1 MELQT
6 KNRQLQYDFESIK
19 SQMTNLKD
27 IQAEQLEQLQ
37 QELKA
42 KQDEIQQME
51 SRALQH
57 SEQQNVSTEESE
69 VQQFKVKMQ
78 NQAVEIKALQKQLQA
93 KDDTIKKLI
102 VQRRFAEA
110 DAERA

>member
-57 SEQQNVSTEESE
+57 SE
-69 VQQFKVKMQ
+69 
-78 NQAVEIKALQKQLQA
+78 
-93 KDDTIKKLI
+93 
-102 VQRRFAEA
+102 
-110 DAERA
+110 